1 MTTPS
6 DYDYYKLAI
15 FAASAAMLAI
25 EHAMVAAQ
33 EAGPRHRAS
42 VDGVYYAGA
51 AAEAAIDGAKET
63 LRFCLKYAP
72 HARRGQGLRGDFDA
86 VAGIRE
92 AAAQLKQAEAV
103 YEASIP

>member
-15 FAASAAMLAI
+15 FAAEAAMLAI

-42 VDGVYYAGA
+42 VDAVYLAGA
-51 AAEAAIDGAKET
+51 AAEAAIDGAQET

-72 HARRGQGLRGDFDA
+72 HARRGPPFGDFDA

-92 AAAQLKQAEAV
+92 AAAQLKKAVAV